1 MPAASPLPTHA
12 LTLGLIAGGRGQ
24 RLGGAD
30 KAWLSRGGVPQVLRW
45 RDRFAHEV
53 GAVLVS
59 SNRRDPRYAAAALA
73 TVSDLPQWEGQGPL
87 AGLAALAEACATPW
101 LFTLPVDLVQCN
113 DCLLRTLLALRGEDG
128 AVAQDEDG
136 PQPLVALWRRD
147 ALRVAASDALARGER
162 AVHRVAEQRA
172 LPVVSFPGVR
182 FGNLNTPHD
191 LRAAGIDPEP
201 AAP

>member
-1 MPAASPLPTHA
+1 MPASSPLPPHA

-24 RLGGAD
+24 RLGGVD

-59 SNRRDPRYAAAALA
+59 SNRRDPRYAAAGLT
-73 TVSDLPQWEGQGPL
+73 TVADVPRWEGEGPL

-113 DCLLRTLLALRGEDG
+113 DCLLRTLVALRGDDG
-128 AVAQDEDG
+128 AMARDDDG
-136 PQPLVALWRRD
+136 LQPLVALWRRD
-147 ALRVAASDALARGER
+147 ALRVAVNDALARGER
-162 AVHRVAEQRA
+162 AVHRVAEQHA

-182 FGNLNTPHD
+182 FGNLNTHHD